1 MKIKE
6 IKVIGVTPA
15 GRTVF
20 EVVLQHLNA
29 IGSFHIG
36 YKEEDKYVYI
46 GGVKKLAT
54 HQSNFDHTLWQKIL
68 SEAIGFIQDQS
79 PEDPSPYALVDE
91 VKNQCDAFIASQKK
105 GSTQ

>member
-6 IKVIGVTPA
+6 IKVIGETPA

-36 YKEEDKYVYI
+36 YKEEDKYVSI
-46 GGVKKLAT
+46 AGVDVLAKHKT
-54 HQSNFDHTLWQKIL
+54 HFDHTLEQKIL
-68 SEAIGFIQDQS
+68 STAIEFIGFQS
-79 PEDPSPYALVDE
+79 PEDKSPYALVDE
-91 VKNQCDAFIASQKK
+91 VKKQCDAFIASQKK
-105 GSTQ
+105 ESTQ